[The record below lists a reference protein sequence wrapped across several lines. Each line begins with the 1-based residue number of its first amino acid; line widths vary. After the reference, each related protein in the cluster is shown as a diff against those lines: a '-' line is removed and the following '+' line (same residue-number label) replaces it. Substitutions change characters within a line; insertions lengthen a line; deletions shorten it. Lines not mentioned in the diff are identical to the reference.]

1 MREEA
6 RIPAFAREIEDCGV
20 LIGWFGGKFGGKVPQ
35 VNAGGAAADEARVV
49 AGVKELELRKV
60 EDEPVGV
67 VLNKKA
73 DPEDPWAS
81 LAGTGG
87 KKGKKGGKKAPV
99 AAAAAA
105 AAAADAAP
113 PAPTSNPNA
122 PVNLPYSLLTAILN
136 LSIPPPSNAADVQR
150 CVSDLEHKKAWF
162 EANQKSKTEE
172 EVARVEAVVK
182 RMLKKGGAA
191 NGASNGEKNGDVT
204 DEEVANEV
212 DGSKEPLHTAVPTA
226 PEVAVEQGEQV
237 SPSH

>member
-35 VNAGGAAADEARVV
+35 VNAATDEARVV

-67 VLNKKA
+67 VLDKKSE
-73 DPEDPWAS
+73 PEDPWAS

-87 KKGKKGGKKAPV
+87 KKGKKGKKAPV
-99 AAAAAA
+99 AADSS
-105 AAAADAAP
+105 ADASAP
-113 PAPTSNPNA
+113 PASTANPNA

-162 EANQKSKTEE
+162 EANQKRKTEE

-182 RMLKKGGAA
+182 RMLKKA
-191 NGASNGEKNGDVT
+191 NGANGDN
-204 DEEVANEV
+204 ANEDIAPEV
-212 DGSKEPLHTAVPTA
+212 NGAKEPLHTAIPTA
-226 PEVAVEQGEQV
+226 PEVAVEQGDQV
-237 SPSH
+237 SRFPHPSVSMLTVL

>member
-20 LIGWFGGKFGGKVPQ
+20 LIGWFGGKFGGKVPK
-35 VNAGGAAADEARVV
+35 VNAGASADEARVV

-67 VLNKKA
+67 VLNKNA
-73 DPEDPWAS
+73 ESDDPWAS

-99 AAAAAA
+99 AVASD
-105 AAAADAAP
+105 ADAAP
-113 PAPTSNPNA
+113 PAPNANPNA

-136 LSIPPPSNAADVQR
+136 LSIPPPANVSDVQR
-150 CVSDLEHKKAWF
+150 CVNDLEHKKAWF
-162 EANQKSKTEE
+162 EANQKRKTEE

-182 RMLKKGGAA
+182 RMLKKGGAV
-191 NGASNGEKNGDVT
+191 NGEKNGHAT
-204 DEEVANEV
+204 DEEVAKGEV
-212 DGSKEPLHTAVPTA
+212 DGQKEPLHTAMPTA
-226 PEVAVEQGEQV
+226 AEEAVEQGEQV
-237 SPSH
+237 STE